1 MLILK
6 VLAETAEL
14 EWATSPYDDLFV
26 CLLPS
31 VIISENGCKQR
42 IFISETLYL

>member
-6 VLAETAEL
+6 VLAETA

-31 VIISENGCKQR
+31 VIISENGCKQL